1 MRGIDAGEDR
11 LKLGQEELELFLKL
25 HPALLFY
32 ANQQLNLVDGT
43 PTLSGFMKLR
53 LENKMKVRDA
63 LYDHTSLID
72 SFIAENPFNFS
83 AGELEII
90 AGWRH
95 LVKGTF
101 YLLRYHKRYAVFLDD
116 TTPPRAYGVL
126 ALTDT
131 FEEILGSVLPIRL
144 EAVLLSFKG
153 QIVYD
158 GFLVPYS
165 IFFGRGIR
173 EELNEE
179 YQEAKN
185 RFGVI
190 TSLPPVLGREKTD
203 AERLKFY
210 LRNESNRLRYEAVIE
225 ELTRKDFNLMKIY
238 HQEMGKIHARELG
251 KQLREIGLSEAWFAI
266 LEGTIIAS
274 GATKEQVNK
283 VLKDILPIGKRE
295 LPYIFHLR
303 KK

>member
-83 AGELEII
+83 EGELKII

-185 RFGVI
+185 R
-190 TSLPPVLGREKTD
+190 R
-203 AERLKFY
+203 ARERLKFY
-210 LRNESNRLRYEAVIE
+210 LRNESNRLRYEAEIE

-251 KQLREIGLSEAWFAI
+251 KRLREIGLSEAWFAI

-295 LPYIFHLR
+295 LPYIFHLG